1 MLAFVASLAFM
12 ALEMVAGRLVQRH
25 LGSSIYGWTSVI
37 GVLLAGLSFG
47 NFLGGKIADFVKN
60 EKQASWLFLAASMLT
75 LTILLLETQPQWF
88 ARHVPGRRRDRQVA
102 PEPGHHAVEAR
113 ARAVVTIPMSWPY
126 RILFV
131 VTLVFFLP
139 ALSLGTVSPVV
150 AKLAVDRLKRYKR
163 TGTAIGQV
171 YAWGMVGSILGTFLT
186 GFFLIDTFG
195 TKGVILLIGTTMAF
209 GATLLGSVWHA
220 VWAGIPLGLCVLA
233 FTPPAFVDVIGKVV
247 PWVKGASLSKRSAS
261 DGAFA
266 NNSADPDI
274 SNERIRLDR

>member
-1 MLAFVASLAFM
+1 M
-12 ALEMVAGRLVQRH
+12 
-25 LGSSIYGWTSVI
+25 T
-37 GVLLAGLSFG
+37 
-47 NFLGGKIADFVKN
+47 
-60 EKQASWLFLAASMLT
+60 
-75 LTILLLETQPQWF
+75 
-88 ARHVPGRRRDRQVA
+88 
-102 PEPGHHAVEAR
+102 
-113 ARAVVTIPMSWPY
+113 WPY

-186 GFFLIDTFG
+186 GFFLIDMLG
-195 TKGVILLIGTTMAF
+195 TKGVILLLGTTMAF

-233 FTPPAFVDVIGKVV
+233 FTPPAFVDAIGKVV
-247 PWVKGASLSKRSAS
+247 P
-261 DGAFA
+261 
-266 NNSADPDI
+266 
-274 SNERIRLDR
+274 

>member
-1 MLAFVASLAFM
+1 M
-12 ALEMVAGRLVQRH
+12 
-25 LGSSIYGWTSVI
+25 T
-37 GVLLAGLSFG
+37 
-47 NFLGGKIADFVKN
+47 
-60 EKQASWLFLAASMLT
+60 
-75 LTILLLETQPQWF
+75 
-88 ARHVPGRRRDRQVA
+88 
-102 PEPGHHAVEAR
+102 
-113 ARAVVTIPMSWPY
+113 WPY

-195 TKGVILLIGTTMAF
+195 TKGVILLLGTTMAF

-233 FTPPAFVDVIGKVV
+233 FTPPAFVDAIGKVI
-247 PWVKGASLSKRSAS
+247 PYVKGAAFEDIGKRW
-261 DGAFA
+261 GIREQLG
-266 NNSADPDI
+266 DPDDPY
-274 SNERIRLDR
+274 ERIRLGRREQLLLHQGRKPDRRPGRRSRSAPWCSTT

>member
-1 MLAFVASLAFM
+1 
-12 ALEMVAGRLVQRH
+12 
-25 LGSSIYGWTSVI
+25 
-37 GVLLAGLSFG
+37 
-47 NFLGGKIADFVKN
+47 
-60 EKQASWLFLAASMLT
+60 
-75 LTILLLETQPQWF
+75 
-88 ARHVPGRRRDRQVA
+88 
-102 PEPGHHAVEAR
+102 
-113 ARAVVTIPMSWPY
+113 MSWPY

-150 AKLAVDRLKRYKR
+150 AKLAVDRLKSYKR

-195 TKGVILLIGTTMAF
+195 TKGVVLLIGTTMAF

-233 FTPPAFVDVIGKVV
+233 FTPPAFVDAIGKVV
-247 PWVKGASLSKRSAS
+247 PCVKGNRFEDIGERWGIREQPGNPDVTKSDFAWIDESNYYYIKVENQVEGPGRYRETHAGARQPDPRLLHPRPSRTARLRLRTHLRPGRLSRGQGQRQRDLQAHARTGKRRGQATQPPAAGANDKATRPRSQPSRRNPRTPRQEPPSA
-261 DGAFA
+261 
-266 NNSADPDI
+266 
-274 SNERIRLDR
+274 